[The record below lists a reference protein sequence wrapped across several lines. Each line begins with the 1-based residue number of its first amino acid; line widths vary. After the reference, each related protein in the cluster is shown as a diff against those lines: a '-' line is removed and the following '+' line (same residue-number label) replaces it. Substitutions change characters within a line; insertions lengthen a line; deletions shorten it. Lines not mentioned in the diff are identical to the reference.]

1 MQLKEKLMNQT
12 RKNGKKTNFGSDF
25 GLFWSKFGPKMF
37 FREFNFYLML
47 YIFASYHCMQFQ
59 RRPIKQ
65 TWKNDRKPS
74 FRINLAQIFPA
85 LPKKFFWSF
94 ASAKYYAL
102 LQAIIVCNFKENYR
116 TKLEKMTKNKKLV
129 L

>member
-1 MQLKEKLMNQT
+1 MIENLV
-12 RKNGKKTNFGSDF
+12 S
-25 GLFWSKFGPKMF
+25 GP
-37 FREFNFYLML
+37 
-47 YIFASYHCMQFQ
+47 I
-59 RRPIKQ
+59 
-65 TWKNDRKPS
+65 
-74 FRINLAQIFPA
+74 LAQIFPA

-129 L
+129 LGQILNPLAQI